1 MKLSSRI
8 FTIGLLSASLLST
21 VAIVLP
27 MAAPA
32 YADIAGLDATKSLNP
47 LVEKVMPA
55 VVSVEVKL
63 SDKAMAAAGDGDGQ
77 DGQMPPDMKNFVDH
91 FPVLECEDQPQH
103 DVGGRALGS
112 GCVPTADG

>member
-1 MKLSSRI
+1 MKFSSRI

-32 YADIAGLDATKSLNP
+32 YADIAGLDATRSLNP

-63 SDKAMAAAGDGDGQ
+63 SDKAMAAAGDGEGQ
-77 DGQMPPDMKNFVDH
+77 EGQMPPDMKNFFDQ
-91 FPVLECEDQPQH
+91 FPGFKFKAPPQH
-103 DVGGRALGS
+103 NGGGRALGS
-112 GCVPTADG
+112 GF